1 MHSIA
6 KNEFQVI
13 NFLVRNSAQRFTIR
27 SIAQNLKLSPAG
39 VHSILKKLEK
49 SNIVVHEKL
58 GTGLFYSVNFDNP
71 IAKHLAAV
79 VLLEGEAKE
88 LTEKIDAKAIIATKT
103 DVLAIVEDISVVEEI
118 SIKDINVIIESESS
132 LLEKIRAKDKLILDI
147 FKQGKALLG
156 EDFIVN
162 IIKKSIRY

>member
-13 NFLVRNSAQRFTIR
+13 NFLVRNFSQRFTIR

-58 GTGLFYSVNFDNP
+58 GTGLFYALNLNNP
-71 IAKHLAAV
+71 IAKHLAAI

-88 LTEKIDAKAIIATKT
+88 LTEKIDAKAVIATKT
-103 DVLAIVEDISVVEEI
+103 DVLVIVEDVSVVEEI
-118 SIKDINVIIESESS
+118 SVKDTNVRTESESS
-132 LLEKIRAKDKLILDI
+132 LLEKISSKDTYILNI
-147 FKQGKALLG
+147 FKQGRVLFG

-162 IIKKSIRY
+162 IIGKYQK

>member
-13 NFLVRNSAQRFTIR
+13 NFIVRNFTQRFTIR
-27 SIAQNLKLSPAG
+27 NIAQNLKLSPAG
-39 VHSILKKLEK
+39 VHSILKKLET

-58 GTGLFYSVNFDNP
+58 GTGLFYAINLNNN
-71 IAKHLAAV
+71 IAKHLAAI

-88 LTEKIDAKAIIATKT
+88 LTEKIEAKAILATKT
-103 DVLAIVEDISVVEEI
+103 NVLAIVEDVAVVEQI
-118 SIKDINVIIESESS
+118 SIQDKNIIIESESS
-132 LLEKIRAKDKLILDI
+132 LLEKIRSKDKLILNI
-147 FKQGKALLG
+147 FNQGKVLLG